1 MNSFTN
7 LLSSMILATL
17 LVAIAIF
24 SIQNIQDV
32 SVQFLTFRSI
42 TIPVGILLAFC
53 AGVGIILGGLIPTL
67 FARRK

>member
-67 FARRK
+67 FARRR